1 VIREFFREIHN
12 LIWTLSGIGLVLI
25 TLSGQ
30 VLDYALW
37 ISAVSLAAHLI
48 GFLVLNIG
56 GDDEGS

>member
-1 VIREFFREIHN
+1 MIREFLREIHN

-30 VLDYALW
+30 VLEYALW
-37 ISAVSLAAHLI
+37 ISAVSLLAHLI

>member
-1 VIREFFREIHN
+1 MIREFLREIHN

-30 VLDYALW
+30 VLEYALW
-37 ISAVSLAAHLI
+37 ISAVSLAAHLV